1 MGEREKIAQI
11 IAEHLCPQGK
21 AHKTLYGA
29 ERMCY
34 SRNNFADCEK
44 VSECVDALI
53 AANIGD
59 VTAHE
64 AEAEYWKTICKFES
78 DEHHTAIKNAA
89 EHARHLM
96 QERDEWKERAE
107 KEKTEKNKWK
117 CTANDWKQRFESREK
132 QLAELRT
139 TSCEAVIRKDRV
151 ISEQKSE
158 IDRLSTERDEY
169 KHRAEVA
176 EGRLEKLKKTDGDLT
191 IEDEI
196 DMLENTVEE
205 ARHRSFVFERELVK
219 YKMAFDKAIKLAY
232 KIRTDFDVLS
242 CSSCEF
248 GYAID
253 VCKKTGLYSDCENRW
268 KEELLQQAQ
277 REIEEEKI

>member
-1 MGEREKIAQI
+1 MTEREKIINIVEQNKYCDINTSANCR
-11 IAEHLCPQGK
+11 ECKYGK
-21 AHKTLYGA
+21 ELENYKDMGCSSLKTA
-29 ERMCY
+29 
-34 SRNNFADCEK
+34 
-44 VSECVDALI
+44 DALI
-53 AANIGD
+53 EAGFGD

-64 AEAEYWKTICKFES
+64 AEAEYWKTICKFEG
-78 DEHHTAIKNAA
+78 DEYHTTIKNAA

-117 CTANDWKQRFESREK
+117 CTANDWKQRFKSREK

-176 EGRLEKLKKTDGDLT
+176 ERALLT
-191 IEDEI
+191 ACVNLIKDEEDNVN
-196 DMLENTVEE
+196 M
-205 ARHRSFVFERELVK
+205 
-219 YKMAFDKAIKLAY
+219 
-232 KIRTDFDVLS
+232 
-242 CSSCEF
+242 
-248 GYAID
+248 
-253 VCKKTGLYSDCENRW
+253 
-268 KEELLQQAQ
+268 ELLARAVYTHYLRNAEKELAQ
-277 REIEEEKI
+277 EA

>member
-1 MGEREKIAQI
+1 MDDIKDKIILAVQKAI
-11 IAEHLCPQGK
+11 TNRAEVVDCYHDIMEIDCNDVDHIAEQV
-21 AHKTLYGA
+21 A
-29 ERMCY
+29 
-34 SRNNFADCEK
+34 
-44 VSECVDALI
+44 DALI

-64 AEAEYWKTICKFES
+64 AETEYWKTICKIES
-78 DEHHTAIKNAA
+78 GEHHTAIKNAA

-151 ISEQKSE
+151 ISEQKSK

-176 EGRLEKLKKTDGDLT
+176 EQVLHDFAKLLGMGDA
-191 IEDEI
+191 E
-196 DMLENTVEE
+196 
-205 ARHRSFVFERELVK
+205 
-219 YKMAFDKAIKLAY
+219 
-232 KIRTDFDVLS
+232 
-242 CSSCEF
+242 
-248 GYAID
+248 
-253 VCKKTGLYSDCENRW
+253 
-268 KEELLQQAQ
+268 KEEELYNNWLNGAKKKLS
-277 REIEEEKI
+277 EKELAEAKKE